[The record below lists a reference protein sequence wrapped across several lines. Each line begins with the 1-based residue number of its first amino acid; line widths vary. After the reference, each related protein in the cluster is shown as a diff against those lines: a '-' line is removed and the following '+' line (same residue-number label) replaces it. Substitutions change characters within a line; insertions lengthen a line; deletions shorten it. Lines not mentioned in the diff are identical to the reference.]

1 MSWWMRC
8 FISIDLPEDVKKE
21 LVKLQKKIDETG
33 LIRGKLTEE
42 ENIHLTLKFLGEI
55 DYDKIEEV
63 KRRLKEIQLEKR
75 EAKLGELGV
84 FSESYVRIIWV
95 RLEGVDDLQKA
106 VDSALEGVFKKEE
119 RFMSH
124 ITIARVKSVKDKKEL
139 LHILEKQSVEGKFIV
154 DSFSLRS
161 SELSPEGPKYTDLE
175 RYDLR

>member
-119 RFMSH
+119 RLKSCRWTEKMHPNPGRWTEAS
-124 ITIARVKSVKDKKEL
+124 ILRLMRQQALDATRPRRRLGTRRTARE
-139 LHILEKQSVEGKFIV
+139 H
-154 DSFSLRS
+154 
-161 SELSPEGPKYTDLE
+161 P
-175 RYDLR
+175 